1 VQSKLLRAWWETAVA
16 TEDDID
22 DVSGVLK
29 TLRPQ
34 LVSLVVLLLLPLA
47 ILVGKR
53 RVEGL
58 AKGDALEKR
67 VLGHRALLVQD
78 LLILVLLVLQ
88 LFAAWVAINS
98 HDFIIWLA
106 LLGGSRVVL
115 LDFVGA
121 VVAVALVVV
130 ILGEELILLVG
141 LSLHHVVELHD
152 SLGAVAS
159 DVAVDI
165 L

>member
-1 VQSKLLRAWWETAVA
+1 
-16 TEDDID
+16 
-22 DVSGVLK
+22 
-29 TLRPQ
+29 
-34 LVSLVVLLLLPLA
+34 
-47 ILVGKR
+47 
-53 RVEGL
+53 
-58 AKGDALEKR
+58 

-121 VVAVALVVV
+121 VVAVALVV
-130 ILGEELILLVG
+130 ILGEELILLILLVG